1 MRWHATFGVCW
12 ACHWVTI
19 GMRVSRFQEY
29 RLSKGLTL
37 SFVLLMSA
45 SPAKSSDSLTVR
57 LPAPRTEG
65 IISLEQTL
73 RERRSIREYADASL
87 SLVEISQLL
96 WAAQGITDPQGLRT
110 APSAGALYPLE
121 IYLAGGNVDSLA
133 AGIYRYLPR
142 EHKLTQLS
150 AGDARK
156 ALSEAARDQEC
167 VRDAAAV
174 IIITAVYQRTMKKYG
189 QRGVQYA
196 HIEVGCAAENVFLQA
211 ASLNLGAVFVGA
223 FSDSSVIR
231 ILNLPDGEQPLALI
245 PIGRTK

>member
-1 MRWHATFGVCW
+1 MGF
-12 ACHWVTI
+12 
-19 GMRVSRFQEY
+19 
-29 RLSKGLTL
+29 
-37 SFVLLMSA
+37 
-45 SPAKSSDSLTVR
+45 SPAKSSDLLVVQ
-57 LPAPRTEG
+57 LPVPKIAG
-65 IISLEQTL
+65 AISLEQTL
-73 RERRSIREYADASL
+73 KERRSVREYADAPL
-87 SLVEISQLL
+87 NLAEVSQLL
-96 WAAQGITDPQGLRT
+96 WAAQGITDPDGLRT

-133 AGIYRYLPR
+133 AGIYRYLPH
-142 EHKLTQLS
+142 EHKLTQIS

-156 ALSEAARDQEC
+156 TLSEAAWDQEC

-174 IIITAVYQRTMKKYG
+174 IIITAIYQRTMKKYG

-211 ASLNLGAVFVGA
+211 VSLNLGAVFVGA
-223 FSDSSVIR
+223 FGDAAVSR

>member
-1 MRWHATFGVCW
+1 MR
-12 ACHWVTI
+12 
-19 GMRVSRFQEY
+19 S
-29 RLSKGLTL
+29 LGLIV
-37 SFVLLMSA
+37 SFVLFMGA
-45 SPAKSSDSLTVR
+45 SRAHSSDSLLVQ
-57 LPAPRTEG
+57 LPAPKTTG
-65 IISLEQTL
+65 VISLEQTL
-73 RERRSIREYADASL
+73 KERRSAREYADVSL
-87 SLVEISQLL
+87 TLVQASQLL
-96 WAAQGITDPQGLRT
+96 WAAQGITDPEGLRT

-121 IYLAGGNVDSLA
+121 VYLAAANIDSLE
-133 AGIYRYLPR
+133 AGIYRYLPQ
-142 EHKLTQLS
+142 EHKLISLS

-156 ALSEAARDQEC
+156 ALSKAARDQEC

-211 ASLNLGAVFVGA
+211 ESLNLGAVFVGA